1 MEGALPSHDNRHPNV
16 ALVEGVLNAIAAWVN
31 KYRSAVG
38 AQLAHG
44 QCGPDEV
51 RQTANDLGVSATQI
65 RELMNKGPGAADL
78 LGKLLLALHVDPQ
91 EIAKT
96 NPAVLRDLQRLCITC
111 ANKKQ
116 CAHELARGTAA
127 EHFRDYCP
135 NAFTLDALF
144 AAKHPSTRH

>member
-1 MEGALPSHDNRHPNV
+1 MPSRDNPQPHYP
-16 ALVEGVLNAIAAWVN
+16 LVEGVLNAIADWVN
-31 KYRSAVG
+31 KYRAAVG

-51 RQTANDLGVSATQI
+51 RQTAKDLGVAATQL
-65 RELMNKGPGAADL
+65 RTLMNKGPGAADL
-78 LGKLLLALHVDPQ
+78 LQKLLLALHVDPQ

-96 NPAVLRDLQRLCITC
+96 DPAVLRDLQRLCIAC

-116 CAHELARGTAA
+116 CAHELAQGTAA
-127 EHFRDYCP
+127 ENFRNYCP

-144 AAKHPSTRH
+144 AAKGPSTRH